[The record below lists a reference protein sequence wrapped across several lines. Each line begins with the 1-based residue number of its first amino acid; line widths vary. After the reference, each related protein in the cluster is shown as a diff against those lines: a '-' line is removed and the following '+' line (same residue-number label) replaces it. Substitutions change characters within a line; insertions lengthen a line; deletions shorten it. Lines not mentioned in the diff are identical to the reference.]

1 MTVEGSTI
9 KSRIKN
15 LLRSPSIKL
24 RRNKA
29 LNNKENLTNKVTLE
43 KVLGITAFGNRALAC
58 DPRSGL
64 VAYPAGC
71 VVVLLN
77 PKKNKQHHILNSSR
91 KTITTLSFSP
101 DGKFVVTGESGH
113 MPAVRVWDVAERTQV
128 AELQEHK
135 YGISCVAFSP
145 NSKYIVSVGYQHDM
159 IINVWAW
166 KKNIV
171 VAANKVSS
179 KVTAVSFS
187 DDSNYFVT
195 AGNRHVKF
203 WYLDHTKSS
212 KVNATVPLL
221 GRSGLLGELRNN
233 FFSDVACGKGRKAGS
248 TFCITSSGLLC
259 EFNDKR
265 LLDKWVELRKN
276 DSVTTSQATS
286 LSVTDE
292 LIFCG
297 CADGTVRAFSPV
309 NLHFICTLP
318 RPHCLGTDIATV
330 VEASH
335 LFSHKMD
342 ARCPDTVAVSY
353 DPASR
358 WLSCV
363 YNDHSLYVWDVRD
376 LRKVGKVYSALY
388 HSACVWSVEVYPDR
402 VSDGRQP
409 CLPPGS
415 FLSCSS
421 DNTVRLWNTD
431 GHNTTLSRNV
441 ISNDLQKI
449 IYMDNNTAGLLD
461 TECLNSGNGEKA
473 DPQTS
478 ETRTGIRT
486 VCVSPDGQHLAS
498 GDRTGTLRIHDLES
512 MGEILNVQA
521 HDSEILCLEYSKP
534 ETGLK
539 LLATASRDRLIHVLD
554 AEREYSLLQTLDEHS
569 SSITAVRFA
578 ADEGKVRMI
587 SCGADKSI
595 YFRTAQ
601 KSDEGTVFTRT
612 HHIVRKTTLYDM
624 DIDPTRKYA
633 VIGCQD
639 RSIRIFNIS
648 NGKQKKLYKGS
659 QGEDGTVIKVQTD
672 PSGLYVATSC
682 SDKNI
687 SIFDFYSGECVA
699 TMFGH
704 SEVVTGMKFTNDCK
718 HMITVSGDSCI
729 FVWRLAPELTIS
741 MRQRLSDL
749 KQNGKPVQKTP
760 PHKPCNLSTRREV
773 HSTPP
778 IVTMSSDSDKEVE
791 EEGIEE
797 EDEEERVSPYMV
809 SGCSAGEDTD
819 TSDEKHNS
827 HELKRENSFGRRS
840 SQGSHHSEDRGPR
853 PRRRWSRRM
862 DSMDLMVK
870 SMLDLRQLDS
880 FAMPP
885 SSPTKTQ
892 TQPVS
897 DSFRDPFREDEL
909 GSTISLQPLTAWGES
924 EQRSQ
929 QRPKYIMLSPQTPNT
944 ETGPV
949 LYPDGFEDRVSLAG
963 SEYLVK
969 ELLPGPGASRTV
981 KGYQNHNQWSQGH
994 HDKHSSDSAFSV
1006 DYSSS
1011 RLSSPD
1017 SQQQPPGEVS
1027 PTRVATPDS
1036 ISISSKF
1043 LSQCATGSRTSFP
1056 FLSKSIGEGKVGSG
1070 VVKPLVSQVRPLM
1083 EHNQGQSHNQDRDQT
1098 QSQGYSQSQDYG
1110 HSQRK
1115 LSEDS
1120 QKGPTGRLEVVDTTE
1135 KCFNL
1140 RASPLRKKLFNPAV
1154 DSRRMV
1160 SPVAKAAASHLTTTG
1175 MRKSQSVQNLHTEVD
1190 MPLTLSRPSKEVAPL
1205 TQHSQFHH
1213 SQASEGPVTLPT
1225 TPRSTL
1231 PSMPPFCSP
1240 TSPQPQDNT
1249 STSHS
1254 TATMPRS
1261 LKSRC
1266 SYMSPTTSSMAKMSR
1281 SVSMGDNLNVTE
1293 EESGSGS
1300 SSNTSN
1306 SNPPMTKSQS
1316 CSTQS
1321 PSTKTS
1327 IPVAMVSSA
1336 SSSLSGMGLAMPQAA
1351 VFPTLIASSNSNP
1364 TTKSLQAKLTCSTR
1378 PQLNL
1383 DISKSLPD
1391 KPSLAVFTP
1400 NGTSKTTTTSS
1411 KTVKEDN
1418 LSPRSPVSLLPQQG
1432 QNQPPPLSNNVQ
1444 LVIAL
1449 SPSPAAPVETSLVQ
1463 SPEAEQLGLT
1473 AELRPEAPVVDNRLE
1488 QPKAEECQGLTQ
1500 EESPVT
1506 ELSLQ
1511 GNPVYLLSQRGP
1523 GQDRTDNSLS
1533 MESCRVLASELQNSF
1548 RKASWF
1554 YRMVNSVPVASRQEQ
1569 HEMARVLS
1577 EAFEVV
1583 RAELSSLPQ
1592 SSPSPSGEPA
1602 AGGSLCMLAC
1612 RPVGPGT
1619 GGSGSGEERTLALLE
1634 QYSELL
1640 LKAVEKR
1647 LDNNQV
1653 S

>member
-24 RRNKA
+24 RRNKDR
-29 LNNKENLTNKVTLE
+29 NHKENLSNKVTLE

-101 DGKFVVTGESGH
+101 DGKYVVTGESGH

-159 IINVWAW
+159 IVNVWAW

-187 DDSNYFVT
+187 DDSSYFVT

-259 EFNDKR
+259 EFNEKR
-265 LLDKWVELRKN
+265 LLDKWVELR
-276 DSVTTSQATS
+276 TSQATS
-286 LSVTDE
+286 LSVTEE

-297 CADGTVRAFSPV
+297 CADGTVRVFSPV

-342 ARCPDTVAVSY
+342 ARYPDTVAVSY

-402 VSDGRQP
+402 VSDGEQP

-421 DNTVRLWNTD
+421 DNTIRLWNTD
-431 GHNTTLSRNV
+431 GHSTTLSRNV

-486 VCVSPDGQHLAS
+486 MCVSPDGQHLAS
-498 GDRTGTLRIHDLES
+498 GDRTGTLRIHELVS
-512 MGEILNVQA
+512 MEEILNVQA

-554 AEREYSLLQTLDEHS
+554 AEQEYSLLQTLDEHS

-578 ADEGKVRMI
+578 ANDGKVRMI

-633 VIGCQD
+633 AIGCQD
-639 RSIRIFNIS
+639 RSVRIFNIS

-729 FVWRLAPELTIS
+729 FVWRLAPELTIG

-749 KQNGKPVQKTP
+749 KQSGKP
-760 PHKPCNLSTRREV
+760 
-773 HSTPP
+773 
-778 IVTMSSDSDKEVE
+778 
-791 EEGIEE
+791 
-797 EDEEERVSPYMV
+797 
-809 SGCSAGEDTD
+809 
-819 TSDEKHNS
+819 
-827 HELKRENSFGRRS
+827 
-840 SQGSHHSEDRGPR
+840 
-853 PRRRWSRRM
+853 
-862 DSMDLMVK
+862 SMYTVYI
-870 SMLDLRQLDS
+870 
-880 FAMPP
+880 PP
-885 SSPTKTQ
+885 SPN
-892 TQPVS
+892 P
-897 DSFRDPFREDEL
+897 
-909 GSTISLQPLTAWGES
+909 
-924 EQRSQ
+924 
-929 QRPKYIMLSPQTPNT
+929 YIHYLCF
-944 ETGPV
+944 
-949 LYPDGFEDRVSLAG
+949 LY

-969 ELLPGPGASRTV
+969 ELLPGPETSRSV
-981 KGYQNHNQWSQGH
+981 KGCQNHSQWSQGH
-994 HDKHSSDSAFSV
+994 HDKHSPDSACSV

-1011 RLSSPD
+1011 RRSSPD
-1017 SQQQPPGEVS
+1017 NSEPTEPLSVDGNSSELDMEELEEEEERGVGRGEAKGTIVV
-1027 PTRVATPDS
+1027 PKTPDQEA
-1036 ISISSKF
+1036 F
-1043 LSQCATGSRTSFP
+1043 LKQHFGNLAELKNPGKEQHLCLSLTGIRH
-1056 FLSKSIGEGKVGSG
+1056 
-1070 VVKPLVSQVRPLM
+1070 LVETPTAS
-1083 EHNQGQSHNQDRDQT
+1083 T
-1098 QSQGYSQSQDYG
+1098 
-1110 HSQRK
+1110 
-1115 LSEDS
+1115 DS
-1120 QKGPTGRLEVVDTTE
+1120 VLLDLWEVVNECTLQE
-1135 KCFNL
+1135 KIDIFGMYPE
-1140 RASPLRKKLFNPAV
+1140 RFKK
-1154 DSRRMV
+1154 
-1160 SPVAKAAASHLTTTG
+1160 
-1175 MRKSQSVQNLHTEVD
+1175 
-1190 MPLTLSRPSKEVAPL
+1190 
-1205 TQHSQFHH
+1205 
-1213 SQASEGPVTLPT
+1213 
-1225 TPRSTL
+1225 
-1231 PSMPPFCSP
+1231 
-1240 TSPQPQDNT
+1240 
-1249 STSHS
+1249 
-1254 TATMPRS
+1254 
-1261 LKSRC
+1261 
-1266 SYMSPTTSSMAKMSR
+1266 
-1281 SVSMGDNLNVTE
+1281 
-1293 EESGSGS
+1293 
-1300 SSNTSN
+1300 
-1306 SNPPMTKSQS
+1306 
-1316 CSTQS
+1316 
-1321 PSTKTS
+1321 
-1327 IPVAMVSSA
+1327 
-1336 SSSLSGMGLAMPQAA
+1336 
-1351 VFPTLIASSNSNP
+1351 
-1364 TTKSLQAKLTCSTR
+1364 
-1378 PQLNL
+1378 
-1383 DISKSLPD
+1383 
-1391 KPSLAVFTP
+1391 
-1400 NGTSKTTTTSS
+1400 
-1411 KTVKEDN
+1411 
-1418 LSPRSPVSLLPQQG
+1418 
-1432 QNQPPPLSNNVQ
+1432 
-1444 LVIAL
+1444 
-1449 SPSPAAPVETSLVQ
+1449 
-1463 SPEAEQLGLT
+1463 
-1473 AELRPEAPVVDNRLE
+1473 
-1488 QPKAEECQGLTQ
+1488 
-1500 EESPVT
+1500 
-1506 ELSLQ
+1506 
-1511 GNPVYLLSQRGP
+1511 
-1523 GQDRTDNSLS
+1523 
-1533 MESCRVLASELQNSF
+1533 
-1548 RKASWF
+1548 
-1554 YRMVNSVPVASRQEQ
+1554 
-1569 HEMARVLS
+1569 VLS

-1592 SSPSPSGEPA
+1592 SSPPSPSGGPA
-1602 AGGSLCMLAC
+1602 AGGSLCTVGC
-1612 RPVGPGT
+1612 RPVGPVEPGT
-1619 GGSGSGEERTLALLE
+1619 GRLASGEERTLALLE

-1640 LKAVEKR
+1640 LQAVEKR
-1647 LDNNQV
+1647 LDNKQL

>member
-58 DPRSGL
+58 DPCSGL

-77 PKKNKQHHILNSSR
+77 PKKNKQHHILNSS
-91 KTITTLSFSP
+91 SP
-101 DGKFVVTGESGH
+101 SSQSGH

-259 EFNDKR
+259 EFSDKR
-265 LLDKWVELRKN
+265 LLDKWVELR
-276 DSVTTSQATS
+276 TSQATS

-388 HSACVWSVEVYPDR
+388 HSACVWNVEVYPDR

-486 VCVSPDGQHLAS
+486 MCVSPDGQHLAS

-554 AEREYSLLQTLDEHS
+554 ADREYSLLQTLDEHS

-578 ADEGKVRMI
+578 ANEGKVRMI

-729 FVWRLAPELTIS
+729 FVWRLSPELTIS

-760 PHKPCNLSTRREV
+760 LHKPCNLR
-773 HSTPP
+773 
-778 IVTMSSDSDKEVE
+778 
-791 EEGIEE
+791 
-797 EDEEERVSPYMV
+797 Y
-809 SGCSAGEDTD
+809 
-819 TSDEKHNS
+819 
-827 HELKRENSFGRRS
+827 LRS

-897 DSFRDPFREDEL
+897 VSFRDPFREEEL
-909 GSTISLQPLTAWGES
+909 GSTISLQPLTAWVISLWTFLCNVPPLVNQIVCVSDPEPTEPLSVDGNSS
-924 EQRSQ
+924 ELDLEELEVEEEGGVGRGDA
-929 QRPKYIMLSPQTPNT
+929 KGVTVVPQTPDQEAFLKQHFGNLAELNNPGKNRVYIPVT
-944 ETGPV
+944 FSLTGI
-949 LYPDGFEDRVSLAG
+949 R
-963 SEYLVK
+963 
-969 ELLPGPGASRTV
+969 
-981 KGYQNHNQWSQGH
+981 H
-994 HDKHSSDSAFSV
+994 
-1006 DYSSS
+1006 
-1011 RLSSPD
+1011 
-1017 SQQQPPGEVS
+1017 
-1027 PTRVATPDS
+1027 
-1036 ISISSKF
+1036 F
-1043 LSQCATGSRTSFP
+1043 L
-1056 FLSKSIGEGKVGSG
+1056 
-1070 VVKPLVSQVRPLM
+1070 
-1083 EHNQGQSHNQDRDQT
+1083 
-1098 QSQGYSQSQDYG
+1098 
-1110 HSQRK
+1110 
-1115 LSEDS
+1115 
-1120 QKGPTGRLEVVDTTE
+1120 
-1135 KCFNL
+1135 NL

-1160 SPVAKAAASHLTTTG
+1160 SPVTKAAASHLTTTG
-1175 MRKSQSVQNLHTEVD
+1175 MRKSQSVQNLHTEGE
-1190 MPLTLSRPSKEVAPL
+1190 TLRKG
-1205 TQHSQFHH
+1205 F
-1213 SQASEGPVTLPT
+1213 
-1225 TPRSTL
+1225 
-1231 PSMPPFCSP
+1231 P

-1306 SNPPMTKSQS
+1306 PPTTKSQS
-1316 CSTQS
+1316 CSSQS
-1321 PSTKTS
+1321 PSTKAS
-1327 IPVAMVSSA
+1327 FPVAMVSSA
-1336 SSSLSGMGLAMPQAA
+1336 MVSHSL
-1351 VFPTLIASSNSNP
+1351 
-1364 TTKSLQAKLTCSTR
+1364 K
-1378 PQLNL
+1378 
-1383 DISKSLPD
+1383 
-1391 KPSLAVFTP
+1391 
-1400 NGTSKTTTTSS
+1400 
-1411 KTVKEDN
+1411 
-1418 LSPRSPVSLLPQQG
+1418 
-1432 QNQPPPLSNNVQ
+1432 
-1444 LVIAL
+1444 
-1449 SPSPAAPVETSLVQ
+1449 
-1463 SPEAEQLGLT
+1463 
-1473 AELRPEAPVVDNRLE
+1473 
-1488 QPKAEECQGLTQ
+1488 
-1500 EESPVT
+1500 
-1506 ELSLQ
+1506 
-1511 GNPVYLLSQRGP
+1511 
-1523 GQDRTDNSLS
+1523 
-1533 MESCRVLASELQNSF
+1533 
-1548 RKASWF
+1548 
-1554 YRMVNSVPVASRQEQ
+1554 ASRQEQ

-1592 SSPSPSGEPA
+1592 SSLPSPSGEPA
-1602 AGGSLCMLAC
+1602 AGGSLCTLGC